1 MRERDTAGARR
12 IRVKTGRVRGN
23 LHRRLGKILRDIY
36 GVNEN
41 EYLAEPLGF
50 TCIGDICIVYSMPSN
65 LGVNGLTRLYMGRWV
80 ATVVNGA
87 LTPSIPL
94 VESIYASRG
103 LRAAIIV
110 TEQGVKAFLYGNDIL
125 LESIREKYEPVNQL
139 VTVVD
144 SSDREIIGF
153 AEWDQRRRVYRNI
166 FDLGLYLRLLG

>member
-1 MRERDTAGARR
+1 MRKQDTAGARR
-12 IRVKTGRVRGN
+12 IKVKTGRVRGD
-23 LHRRLGKILRDIY
+23 LRRRLGKILRGIY
-36 GVNEN
+36 GVDEN
-41 EYLAEPLGF
+41 EYLAGPLGF

-65 LGVNGLTRLYMGRWV
+65 LSVNGLTRLYMGRWV
-80 ATVVNGA
+80 ATVVNGV

-103 LRAAIIV
+103 LRAAIV
-110 TEQGVKAFLYGNDIL
+110 VAEQGVKAFLYGNDIL

-153 AEWDQRRRVYRNI
+153 AKWDPRRKAYRNI